1 LHGFQM
7 MDLQLKT
14 TWIDEW
20 TPDFIGTLVFVKEGS
35 KVLLIRKKTGHGMGK
50 VNGAGGKLEA
60 GETLKDC
67 AIRELAEETG
77 LTIRD
82 AHCRA
87 ELRFVDQK
95 GPQWLGYVFVTDS
108 WSGNLEQTNEA
119 DPFWVEV
126 DQIPYNQM
134 WPDDAIWLPKVLAKS
149 DCTDFEV
156 YDFLLR
162 GDQLM
167 DHRIQR
173 NIGPSMFVG

>member
-1 LHGFQM
+1 
-7 MDLQLKT
+7 
-14 TWIDEW
+14 
-20 TPDFIGTLVFVKEGS
+20 
-35 KVLLIRKKTGHGMGK
+35 MGK

-60 GETLKDC
+60 GETLKAC

-77 LTIRD
+77 LIIRD

-134 WPDDAIWLPKVLAKS
+134 WPDDAIWLPKFLRSNSDPFGIYGSLDRQAGESFFATSRRGCCVWRRGKKS
-149 DCTDFEV
+149 DSDGW
-156 YDFLLR
+156 LK
-162 GDQLM
+162 
-167 DHRIQR
+167 
-173 NIGPSMFVG
+173 